1 MNLETFTIPAF
12 TATLLFLIS
21 LAFVPSPLQA
31 VAKTSEDKQLLSSS
45 DSGNTAC
52 DLPPYSE
59 NLSKEGKA
67 VGSRLAELPSID
79 SNIPAKV
86 ATATF
91 AMG

>member
-1 MNLETFTIPAF
+1 MNLEAITIPAF

-21 LAFVPSPLQA
+21 LAFVPAPVKA
-31 VAKTSEDKQLLSSS
+31 AAKASDGTQLLNSS

-59 NLSKEGKA
+59 TLSKDGTP
-67 VGSRLAELPSID
+67 VGSKLAELPALD
-79 SNIPAKV
+79 SKIPAKV

>member
-1 MNLETFTIPAF
+1 MNLEAFTIPAF

-31 VAKTSEDKQLLSSS
+31 VAKASEGSELFSSS

-59 NLSKEGKA
+59 TLSKDGTQ
-67 VGSRLAELPSID
+67 VGSKLAELPPLD
-79 SNIPAKV
+79 SHLPAKV